1 MEGGGKVGDNRVWKV
16 VAASDFQTDRVCH
29 LVIGLAEIP
38 ALGGGWTGPLLVS
51 KSPNLVLGLAGRTAS
66 SEDVTRHPKFG

>member
-1 MEGGGKVGDNRVWKV
+1 MWKV
-16 VAASDFQTDRVCH
+16 WPPGDFQTDRDCH

-38 ALGGGWTGPLLVS
+38 ALDGGWTGSLLVS

-66 SEDVTRHPKFG
+66 SEDGIRHPKFG

>member
-1 MEGGGKVGDNRVWKV
+1 MWKV

-38 ALGGGWTGPLLVS
+38 ALGCGWTGPLLVF
-51 KSPNLVLGLAGRTAS
+51 KSNLVLGLAGRTAS
-66 SEDVTRHPKFG
+66 REDVTRHPKFG